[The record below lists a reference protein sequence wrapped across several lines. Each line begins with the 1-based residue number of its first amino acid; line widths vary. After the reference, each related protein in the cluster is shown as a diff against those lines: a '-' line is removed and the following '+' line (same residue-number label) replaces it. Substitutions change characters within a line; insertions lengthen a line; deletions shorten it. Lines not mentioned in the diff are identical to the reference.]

1 MRDVPGGM
9 LGKEI
14 KLNGKNSEK
23 KKNGEGRPRTHSGPF
38 CYEKKNPKS
47 K

>member
-1 MRDVPGGM
+1 MRDVGRRM

-23 KKNGEGRPRTHSGPF
+23 EKNEEGRPRTRSGPS